1 MSEFKSSNP
10 DPKLMQQILWETAGE
25 NKDAFA
31 YIGYWIKAC
40 QLIDDLFD
48 EIEDWK
54 NENTY
59 ELAQLLL
66 VDMPSNLFFHT
77 HKLAL
82 LPLHVTVLNAWRDSN
97 DWKES
102 GDKPRKLHALVMCE
116 QVSDIIILV
125 AYLSGGYEHMRKV
138 SIKVRELFL
147 KEEIV

>member
-10 DPKLMQQILWETAGE
+10 DPKLMQQVLWEATQE

-66 VDMPSNLFFHT
+66 VDMPAICFSTLTN
-77 HKLAL
+77 
-82 LPLHVTVLNAWRDSN
+82 
-97 DWKES
+97 
-102 GDKPRKLHALVMCE
+102 
-116 QVSDIIILV
+116 
-125 AYLSGGYEHMRKV
+125 
-138 SIKVRELFL
+138 
-147 KEEIV
+147 

>member
-1 MSEFKSSNP
+1 MSDFKSSNP
-10 DPKLMQQILWETAGE
+10 DPKLMQQVLWAAAGE
-25 NKDAFA
+25 NKDAYA
-31 YIGYWIKAC
+31 YMGFWIKAC

-66 VDMPSNLFFHT
+66 VDMPGNLFFHT

-82 LPLHVTVLNAWRDSN
+82 LPLHI
-97 DWKES
+97 
-102 GDKPRKLHALVMCE
+102 M
-116 QVSDIIILV
+116 ILV